1 VLVRTTPAS
10 YHFEAPSFLVRD
22 PEVVGVHGRRLDL
35 GVIFEAYWLDGAT
48 AGARLVMR
56 HARWKLEAE
65 TRERTRTPTKVN
77 ASAITGYGY
86 DRVVYLGGP
95 FPRQLGVTALRA
107 ELAALVDSAG
117 TDRKVP

>member
-10 YHFEAPSFLVRD
+10 WHHVPPAGFVRD

-35 GVIFEAYWLDGAT
+35 GVIFSAYWLDGAT

-56 HARWKLEAE
+56 HARWKIETE

-77 ASAITGYGY
+77 ASAITGYGA

-107 ELAALVDSAG
+107 ELSALVDSAG
-117 TDRKVP
+117 TEREVP